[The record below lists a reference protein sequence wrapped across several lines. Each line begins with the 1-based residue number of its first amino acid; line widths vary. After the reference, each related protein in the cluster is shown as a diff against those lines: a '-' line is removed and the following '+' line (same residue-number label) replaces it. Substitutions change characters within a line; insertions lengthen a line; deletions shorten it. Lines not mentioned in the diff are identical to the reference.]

1 MKKPIVYICAPYS
14 GTPERIQENIAKVR
28 KYCCM
33 AAAQGFAPFAAHL
46 AICGF
51 LNDNIPEQRQL
62 GIEIDEAF
70 MEKCN
75 ELWVFGSRISSGMT
89 AEIEWFKRAKKPIRW
104 FSEDGIARPNTEG
117 YSET

>member
-14 GTPERIQENIAKVR
+14 GTPEQIQENIAKVR
-28 KYCCM
+28 QYCCM
-33 AAAQGFAPFAAHL
+33 AASQGFAPFAAYL

-51 LNDNIPEQRQL
+51 L
-62 GIEIDEAF
+62 IDEAF
-70 MEKCN
+70 MEKCD
-75 ELWVFGSRISSGMT
+75 ELWVFGSRISSDMA
-89 AEIEWFKRAKKPIRW
+89 AEIKWFKRAKKPIRW